1 MGSPGDAAISSVA
14 SGSQEHASWRDR
26 VLINKEF
33 SRLWVAQLIGSCGDW
48 VGFFAITALAAS
60 ISGEPEA
67 ATALVLT
74 ARVAPSFFLAP
85 IMGVLVDRFDRK
97 ILMRIADISRACV
110 MASLPF
116 VGSLWGLIVASL
128 ILEAFTLMWAP
139 AKESMVPAI
148 VPPERLTNAN
158 SLGLLVA
165 YGTMPFA
172 GVLQF
177 LLKKGN
183 EALADISWLSPF
195 QFDRSIGETQALAF
209 YFDASTYLVVAFI
222 VWRFIKTSGH
232 PGAAPSQQAA
242 VAEQAQAGSD
252 AADGEPHRGGIRE
265 AFRGIR
271 EGWHYIFVN
280 PVVRAVNLGLA
291 AGLLGGAMLVPLG
304 PTFAAKVTGDVNT
317 FGLYITVMGVGVA
330 IAVAVLNVVQKR
342 IPKAPV
348 FAAMLFI
355 AGISL
360 LFAVTMSTFW
370 LSVVGVFGLGLG
382 AGSVYVLGFTLLQEN
397 TDDALRGRI
406 FSTLL
411 TLVRL
416 CVLGAMVL
424 GPALSALFDPL
435 SKRWFGDGNGDG
447 IPEVEIFGQGYS
459 LPGVRI
465 TLWLAGIVVLIAS
478 FIASRALK
486 ITVRGNFREL
496 TEEVRQVV
504 RERSDDGSRT
514 PTVSDEALASAQP
527 AEAGDEVPEAERS
540 SSEHLA

>member
-1 MGSPGDAAISSVA
+1 MGSPGDAAISGVA
-14 SGSQEHASWRDR
+14 SVPREHASWRDR

-33 SRLWVAQLIGSCGDW
+33 SRLWIAQLIGSCGDW

-97 ILMRIADISRACV
+97 ILMRIADIGRACV
-110 MASLPF
+110 MGSLPF

-195 QFDRSIGETQALAF
+195 QFDRAIGETQALAF
-209 YFDASTYLVVAFI
+209 YFDASTYLIVAFI

-232 PGAAPSQQAA
+232 PGAAPS
-242 VAEQAQAGSD
+242 VHGVPAEAGELGA
-252 AADGEPHRGGIRE
+252 AADAEARRGGVRE

-355 AGISL
+355 AGVSL

-397 TDDALRGRI
+397 TDDGLRGRI

-435 SKRWFGDGNGDG
+435 SKRWFGDGTGDG
-447 IPEVEIFGQGYS
+447 IPEVEVFGQEYA

-465 TLWLAGIVVLIAS
+465 TLWLAGITVLIAS

-514 PTVSDEALASAQP
+514 PVVTDEALAQAQLDGG
-527 AEAGDEVPEAERS
+527 APETPEPERTT
-540 SSEHLA
+540 SEHLA